1 MCAAVTG
8 GTCLGG
14 QEVTVHKAWAVG
26 LVILVAGALSPAAAL
41 ADTAPPV
48 ESLRLPG
55 GPTSDDDS
63 TPVELAVDLYRP
75 AVTPA
80 PAIVLAH
87 GFGGSK
93 QAVARE
99 AQQFADRGFVVLA
112 YTARG
117 FWTST
122 GSISMDSPDFEIADA
137 RAMIDELADR
147 PDTVVQ
153 DGPGDPRVGVAGGS
167 YGGALALMTA
177 GYDKR
182 VDAVAADITWND
194 LRTSLFGQS
203 VAGGGLGV
211 FKQWWAGSFFGV
223 GLEQPGVPMTPC
235 GRFAPNWC
243 RAFADAAQLGRVTPA
258 AEALMEQSSPRSVTN
273 RITAPTLLG
282 AGQADS
288 LFPFAQAAAT
298 AEQIRTAHPDT
309 PVKVVWHGA
318 GHDGGV
324 DESERLEDLAGDWMQ
339 AHLAGG
345 PAVPTDYEVT
355 LTNGG
360 LGADSRREPTVVSLP
375 EFPGL
380 GGNAAQ
386 TVMLSGPD
394 TQVRAPAGG
403 APAAITSFPGIGGVA
418 GQAGFAPPGQTAAF
432 DTEPFTVDL
441 TLAGAPRVRLAVSSE
456 RPVRDAVL
464 FASVRLVSP
473 AGTETTPQGLVAPM
487 RLPRLG
493 PEPTEIDVE
502 LPAIA
507 TRIAPG
513 DRLRLVVG
521 TTDAAYRL
529 PDRAAIYRVGLAGG
543 ELTLPVLDGASDV
556 GRPISGWL
564 LLALP
569 IVAGLALVV
578 VLARPRTPT
587 PQHRPELADTPVSLH
602 GVSKDFRGGVRAV
615 DDVSFDVPRGIVLG
629 LLGPNGA
636 GKTTTMRML
645 MGLIAPT
652 DGQMY
657 VFGERVH
664 PGAPVL
670 ARIGSLI
677 EGAGFLPHL
686 TGRQNLDLYWRA
698 AGRGGEPNF
707 DEVLDIAG
715 LGHAVDRKVKSYSQG
730 MRQRLGIAQAM
741 LGRPDILLLDE
752 PTNGLD
758 PPQIREMRDVL
769 RDYAATGR
777 TVIVSS
783 HMLAEVEMT
792 CTHVVV
798 MHRGRMVAEGDVAD
812 LMAGRTD
819 ARLEDVFLEIVG
831 ADRTVGGG

>member
-1 MCAAVTG
+1 MRRSI
-8 GTCLGG
+8 
-14 QEVTVHKAWAVG
+14 AVG
-26 LVILVAGALSPAAAL
+26 LAILAVAAVAGTPGRAA
-41 ADTAPPV
+41 DDPPPV

-55 GPTSDDDS
+55 GPTSATDRA
-63 TPVELAVDLYRP
+63 PVDLAVDLYRP

-80 PAIVLAH
+80 SAVVLAH

-93 QAVARE
+93 QSVAQE
-99 AQQFADRGFVVLA
+99 AQEFVERGFVVLA

-117 FWTST
+117 FGTST
-122 GSISMDSPDFEIADA
+122 GTISMNSPDYEIADA
-137 RAMIDELADR
+137 RAMIDALGDR
-147 PDTVVQ
+147 PDIVVQ
-153 DGPGDPRVGVAGGS
+153 DGDADPRVGFAGGS

-177 GYDKR
+177 GYDQR

-203 VAGGGLGV
+203 VAGAGLGV

-223 GLEQPGVPMTPC
+223 GLLQPGASATAC
-235 GRFAPNWC
+235 GRFAPDWC
-243 RAFADAAQLGRVTPA
+243 QAFEIAAERGAVTPGA
-258 AEALMEQSSPRSVTN
+258 AALMARSSPRSVAG
-273 RITAPTLLG
+273 RITAPTLIG

-298 AEQIRTAHPDT
+298 VDQIRAAQPQT
-309 PVKVVWHGA
+309 PVKVVWHGG

-324 DESERLEDLAGDWMQ
+324 DESERLRDLAGDWMQ
-339 AHLAGG
+339 AHLAAG
-345 PAVPTDYEVT
+345 PPVPTDYEIT

-375 EFPGL
+375 QFPGI
-380 GGNAAQ
+380 GGNAPQSVTLA
-386 TVMLSGPD
+386 GPD

-403 APAAITSFPGIGGVA
+403 APAAITSFPGLGGVA
-418 GQAGFAPPGQTAAF
+418 GQVGFAPPGQSATF
-432 DTEPFTVDL
+432 DSEPVSQDL
-441 TLAGAPRVRLAVSSE
+441 TLAGAPRIRLRVSAGD
-456 RPVRDAVL
+456 PVRDVAL
-464 FASVRLVSP
+464 FASLRLVSP
-473 AGTETTPQGLVAPM
+473 AGTETTPQGLVAPI

-493 PEPTEIDVE
+493 PDPVDIDVE

-507 TRIAPG
+507 TRVAPG
-513 DRLRLVVG
+513 DRLRLVVT

-529 PDRAAIYRVGLAGG
+529 PDRAAIYEIGLADGG
-543 ELTLPVLDGASDV
+543 LILPVIDGASDV

-564 LLALP
+564 LLVFPILAALS
-569 IVAGLALVV
+569 GLVV
-578 VLARPRTPT
+578 LVRPRTPR
-587 PQHRPELADTPVSLH
+587 PQSRPDLADTPVTIRA
-602 GVSKDFRGGVRAV
+602 VSKAFSGGVVAV
-615 DDVSFDVPRGIVLG
+615 DDVSFDVPRGIVMG

-645 MGLIAPT
+645 MGLISPT
-652 DGQMY
+652 AGEMY

-670 ARIGSLI
+670 ARIGSLV

-698 AGRGGEPNF
+698 AGRDGTPNF

-741 LGRPDILLLDE
+741 LGNPDILLLDE

-798 MHRGRMVAEGDVAD
+798 MHRGRMVAQGEVAD

-819 ARLEDVFLEIVG
+819 GRLEDVFLEIVG